1 MEEELTLTAF
11 ALFALLA
18 AISPIILAIIASVKL
33 HRTFGKGA
41 IFFLSIGTILIGLL
55 PLDTLASVAIARMD
69 NDILAQVMLYKSY
82 VVMALTYLGSVSISV
97 GILMLCH
104 QYQTKA

>member
-1 MEEELTLTAF
+1 MEEESTFITF
-11 ALFALLA
+11 ALFTLLA

-33 HRTFGKGA
+33 HGTFGKGA
-41 IFFLSIGTILIGLL
+41 IYFLSLGIILVGLL
-55 PLDTLASVAIARMD
+55 PLDTLMTVAIARLD
-69 NDILAQVMLYKSY
+69 TDLLAKAMLYKSY

-104 QYQTKA
+104 QYQTKP